1 MIIIANLIIVFFG
14 LFIVFSGLLMFFK
27 PEKVREIIAKAGST
41 YLINY
46 TELGIRLLIGIAF
59 VYSSLFSIY
68 ELQFTIIGYFL
79 ITSALLLMLVPI
91 KKHNQFSRKA
101 AEKLK
106 PIYLKIC
113 APFAIFLGTLLLVA
127 IYNQIQSFSFLN

>member
-1 MIIIANLIIVFFG
+1 MIMIANFIIVLFG
-14 LFIVFSGLLMFFK
+14 LFLLYSGFLMFFK
-27 PEKVREIIAKAGST
+27 PEMVRAIIAKAGST

-59 VYSSLFSIY
+59 LVSTVYSNY

-79 ITSALLLMLVPI
+79 IISALLLMLVPI

-113 APFAIFLGTLLLVA
+113 APFAILFGVLVLYA
-127 IYNQIQSFSFLN
+127 FNNNLDIINF

>member
-1 MIIIANLIIVFFG
+1 MIIITNLIIVFFG
-14 LFIVFSGLLMFFK
+14 LFIIFSGFLMFFK

-59 VYSSLFSIY
+59 GYTSLYSIY
-68 ELQFTIIGYFL
+68 ELQFKVIGYFL
-79 ITSALLLMLVPI
+79 IISALILMLVPI

-106 PIYLKIC
+106 PVYLKIC
-113 APFAIFLGTLLLVA
+113 APFSILFGCIIIYAIC
-127 IYNQIQSFSFLN
+127 

>member
-1 MIIIANLIIVFFG
+1 MIIIANSIIVFFG

-68 ELQFTIIGYFL
+68 ELQFTIIGYFF

-113 APFAIFLGTLLLVA
+113 TPFAILFGVLLLIA
-127 IYNQIQSFSFLN
+127 IYNQIQSYLFLN